1 MEGGE
6 VTDTP
11 EEPAYLICKYGGYY
25 RPNRQGY
32 TMHIHDAGRYSLKEA
47 IRETHPNGP
56 DGPRDGMKY
65 ISLADALA
73 EQMKGMK

>member
-1 MEGGE
+1 MSEA
-6 VTDTP
+6 P
-11 EEPAYLICKYGGYY
+11 EETEYLICKYGGYY

-73 EQMKGMK
+73 GKWEAGK